1 MKNKFVLT
9 EEESKRILSLHKEKI
24 DQERE
29 VVSEMTN
36 KSDEILLEAKD
47 AVKINYKNSTAT
59 LTKKL
64 YLTKTV
70 YGTNKLDYNV
80 QKTIIAGAVFKP
92 TNKGNLVADAI
103 IEDPETGKTRKRTIY
118 YYCWPNKLRKDEN
131 TVPKIGVG
139 DLFYMP
145 GGSLASGTQR
155 EIGDFDRLCEH
166 LKYGNKED
174 KTPTPTPS
182 KKGCPSI
189 IKSFTDAGYTQITV
203 ERYRELANDKTRIR
217 KYKFCPVTKKNLYFA
232 KPQVTQTGPA
242 PTPVPDGGET
252 NTGGGG
258 QTYPFDY
265 DTILKA
271 FPPDEIINPFEQGGE
286 EEVQSTIVTDKMY
299 AEF

>member
-9 EEESKRILSLHKEKI
+9 EDESKRILSLHKEKI
-24 DQERE
+24 DKER
-29 VVSEMTN
+29 TN
-36 KSDEILLEAKD
+36 LIENVGSKKILTEAIWDRVRNKILECRYNKEKATMST
-47 AVKINYKNSTAT
+47 NS
-59 LTKKL
+59 L
-64 YLTKTV
+64 
-70 YGTNKLDYNV
+70 NKLAYNIKNWPSDV
-80 QKTIIAGAVFKP
+80 QWSMDFADRSSILGRSKKAANWVAQQIYKSKS
-92 TNKGNLVADAI
+92 KGNFCKLIDLYNKNYADDNFF
-103 IEDPETGKTRKRTIY
+103 EDYDNAFDGDISFSILSAAVNKVMGTEGKVQET
-118 YYCWPNKLRKDEN
+118 P
-131 TVPKIGVG
+131 
-139 DLFYMP
+139 
-145 GGSLASGTQR
+145 
-155 EIGDFDRLCEH
+155 
-166 LKYGNKED
+166 
-174 KTPTPTPS
+174 PTPTPS

-189 IKSFTDAGYTQITV
+189 VKSFTDAGYTQITV
-203 ERYRELANDKTRIR
+203 ERYKELANDKTRVR

>member
-1 MKNKFVLT
+1 MKSKFILT
-9 EEESKRILSLHKEKI
+9 EEESKRILTLHKEKI
-24 DQERE
+24 DQERG
-29 VVSEMTN
+29 VVSEQGDKLRERADKLIANAN
-36 KSDEILLEAKD
+36 KK
-47 AVKINYKNSTAT
+47 
-59 LTKKL
+59 TKKNG
-64 YLTKTV
+64 YLTLPYDVSFEKTEGGGFLHELKLFKGAIFKV
-70 YGTNKLDYNV
+70 KKPNVLISDTKYELVGSLNPFGGSTKQGARKGTIIYNCGNKKFKLDGTTDSYFNEDRY
-80 QKTIIAGAVFKP
+80 IEIEIFKYACKMS
-92 TNKGNLVADAI
+92 KG
-103 IEDPETGKTRKRTIY
+103 
-118 YYCWPNKLRKDEN
+118 
-131 TVPKIGVG
+131 
-139 DLFYMP
+139 
-145 GGSLASGTQR
+145 GGT
-155 EIGDFDRLCEH
+155 
-166 LKYGNKED
+166 
-174 KTPTPTPS
+174 TTPPPTPTPS

-189 IKSFTDAGYTQITV
+189 VKSFTDAGYTQITV